1 MLQHAPGVLVGNDK
15 VPEFEAKTLPPG
27 TAPADR
33 TFKPQNENEV
43 PPIGMD
49 QGDELDQATDTIGG
63 TTSADVHTGLGHPGS
78 GMTSQEIRHDGEK
91 GRKNPGKSLEGVGA
105 ATREFKT
112 VDERDPD
119 MKHHRALDNDEA
131 EVGRGTVGGAPAED
145 REPVSAEQV
154 ASERHLPRDTR
165 VYGDK

>member
-1 MLQHAPGVLVGNDK
+1 
-15 VPEFEAKTLPPG
+15 
-27 TAPADR
+27 
-33 TFKPQNENEV
+33 
-43 PPIGMD
+43 MD
-49 QGDELDQATDTIGG
+49 PGDELDQATAPTIGS

-78 GMTSQEIRHDGEK
+78 GQSSKEIRHDGEQ

-112 VDERDPD
+112 VDESDPD

-131 EVGRGTVGGAPAED
+131 EVGRGTVGGAPAEE
-145 REPVSAEQV
+145 RIPETAETV
-154 ASERHLPRDTR
+154 AAERHLPRDQR